1 MQASGDSARRRED
14 AMSHDESGVDTERRR
29 FIASLCTVGGALL
42 LMPRTAR
49 ALALQLVAEDVVIV
63 RFADDGTRIGTETV
77 PKVVKPEREWK
88 QKLSPLA
95 FEVTRHGATEYSFTG
110 AYWNNHEKGLYRCIC
125 CENALFSS
133 AHKFDSG
140 TGWPSFWQPIAGENV
155 IGPLKRHPA
164 ADETEVTCKRCD
176 AHLGDIFDDG
186 PRPTGL
192 RYCID
197 SVALRFVKVG

>member
-1 MQASGDSARRRED
+1 MGRREIQ
-14 AMSHDESGVDTERRR
+14 VDSERRA
-29 FIASLCTVGGALL
+29 FIASVCAAGGAMLL
-42 LMPRTAR
+42 APRAGS
-49 ALALQLVAEDVVIV
+49 ALVLRLVPEDVVIV
-63 RFADDGTRIGTETV
+63 QFADNGTRIGTARV
-77 PKVVKPEREWK
+77 PKVVKPEKEWK
-88 QKLSPLA
+88 KQLSSLA
-95 FEVTRHGATEYSFTG
+95 FEVTRHDATEYSFTG

-125 CENALFSS
+125 CETALFSS

-140 TGWPSFWQPIAGENV
+140 TGWPSFWQPIAAENV
-155 IGPLKRHPA
+155 IGPLKRHSA

-197 SVALRFVKVG
+197 SVALRLVKVG

>member
-1 MQASGDSARRRED
+1 MSRREV
-14 AMSHDESGVDTERRR
+14 GVDSERRA
-29 FIASLCTVGGALL
+29 FIASVCAAGGSMLL
-42 LMPRTAR
+42 VPSAAR
-49 ALALQLVAEDVVIV
+49 ALALHLVAEDVFIV
-63 RFADDGTRIGTETV
+63 RFADDGTRIGAERV
-77 PKVVKPEREWK
+77 PKVVKPETEWK
-88 QKLSPLA
+88 KQLSSLA
-95 FEVTRHGATEYSFTG
+95 FEVTRRGATEYSFTG

-125 CENALFSS
+125 CETALFSS

-140 TGWPSFWQPIAGENV
+140 TGWPSFWQPIAAENV

-197 SVALRFVKVG
+197 SVALRFVKAG

>member
-1 MQASGDSARRRED
+1 MSRRE
-14 AMSHDESGVDTERRR
+14 MTVDSERRA
-29 FIASLCTVGGALL
+29 FLASVCAVGGAMLFA
-42 LMPRTAR
+42 PRSAR
-49 ALALQLVAEDVVIV
+49 ALALHLIAEDVVIV
-63 RFADDGTRIGTETV
+63 QFSDNGARIGAARV
-77 PKVVKPEREWK
+77 AKVEKPEKEWK
-88 QKLSPLA
+88 KQLSQLA

-125 CENALFSS
+125 CETALFSS
-133 AHKFDSG
+133 VHKFDSG
-140 TGWPSFWQPIAGENV
+140 TGWPSFWQPIAAENV

-197 SVALRFVKVG
+197 SVALRFVKTA